1 MVADSPR
8 YPIVLG
14 RDFLS
19 TYNITLTPKHAVI
32 PSLLFP
38 VRFIGAYP
46 AYDAVMKVVQN
57 FKERTPPTGLVSTTP
72 YKIKVKTTPTFTPA
86 KLPSYNIDAEEFL
99 QKEVEKLLHEGK
111 IERVSATDS
120 YAVPFAVN
128 KNSTFYRMVVNFKPI
143 NDYIQ
148 CPPSE
153 FTPIQ
158 KLLSGLESSTIFS
171 TLDLK
176 NAFLQIPLH
185 ELSRKYTTF
194 RTKSGYYQY
203 TVLPFGL
210 NISPEIF
217 SRTLNDLFGA
227 TPFVKCYMDDILVH
241 SANLSDHHDHLQF
254 VLNTLYNSNFW

>member
-1 MVADSPR
+1 MRVIEESDVPPLIYIDFDELHIKAYLDNGASSSIISKSLVDQLRLATVASPFTNVSVQLLLHQETIPAVHTQASFSINCEPHSFVVNFLVADSPR

-153 FTPIQ
+153 FTPI
-158 KLLSGLESSTIFS
+158 KSC
-171 TLDLK
+171 
-176 NAFLQIPLH
+176 FL
-185 ELSRKYTTF
+185 
-194 RTKSGYYQY
+194 
-203 TVLPFGL
+203 V
-210 NISPEIF
+210 
-217 SRTLNDLFGA
+217 
-227 TPFVKCYMDDILVH
+227 
-241 SANLSDHHDHLQF
+241 
-254 VLNTLYNSNFW
+254 